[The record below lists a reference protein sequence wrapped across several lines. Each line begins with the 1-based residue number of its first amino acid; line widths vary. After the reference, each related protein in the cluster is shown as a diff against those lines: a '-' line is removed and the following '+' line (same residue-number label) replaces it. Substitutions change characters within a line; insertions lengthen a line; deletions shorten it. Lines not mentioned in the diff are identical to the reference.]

1 MSRAIARAGQA
12 SVVLVGALLIWLAF
26 IGLAVDGAR
35 LFTARRDLQNV
46 ADSAALAGASAID
59 EAHFRDTA
67 GREVRLDPSS
77 ARAAVDRVLQ
87 ASALPTTTVVDVTV
101 EPDRVVVHIARP
113 VEMTFL
119 RIAGLREE
127 RIGASA
133 SAAPRPAERDVSRA
147 YGIPRTRLLDQ
158 GLATSGR
165 GHCCPWEG
173 PTRMTERLGMKRFL
187 GLFGALA
194 LMTGLL
200 VAGAAPAGASPSFQ
214 VVWPGHSIQAAIDAS
229 GQGGTVVVLH
239 GTYHEHL
246 VITHG
251 VKLIGLG
258 ATLAPPSAEQPGDA
272 CTGPDPADDGICI
285 AGDFTFDP
293 NTGAVTVNH
302 YVEGVKITGFTITG
316 FAGSGVDQIG
326 GKGSTFV
333 GNVARNNGE
342 YGIAAFSSTGTTE
355 LFNTASGSAEAGFYI
370 GDSPQ
375 ANATLIGNRSSGN
388 LFGFF
393 IRDAEHG
400 TLAVNTRHGQL
411 RRRAVPR
418 RCSGSRRQVFSVV
431 ANNLS
436 HNDKACPATEDG
448 PPASGVGVFIFGAH
462 DVSVHGNTILDNQPS
477 GPSLASGGVVVAT
490 GLGGTPPQN
499 NRVQG
504 NRIKGN
510 STDILWDGT
519 GTGNV
524 LKPNACVTSDPAG
537 LCSAH

>member
-1 MSRAIARAGQA
+1 
-12 SVVLVGALLIWLAF
+12 
-26 IGLAVDGAR
+26 
-35 LFTARRDLQNV
+35 
-46 ADSAALAGASAID
+46 
-59 EAHFRDTA
+59 
-67 GREVRLDPSS
+67 
-77 ARAAVDRVLQ
+77 
-87 ASALPTTTVVDVTV
+87 
-101 EPDRVVVHIARP
+101 
-113 VEMTFL
+113 
-119 RIAGLREE
+119 
-127 RIGASA
+127 
-133 SAAPRPAERDVSRA
+133 
-147 YGIPRTRLLDQ
+147 
-158 GLATSGR
+158 
-165 GHCCPWEG
+165 
-173 PTRMTERLGMKRFL
+173 MKRFL

-194 LMTGLL
+194 LMTGML
-200 VAGAAPAGASPSFQ
+200 VAGAAPAGASPNFQ

-285 AGDFTFDP
+285 AGDFTVDP
-293 NTGAVTVNH
+293 DTGAVTVNH

-316 FAGSGVDQIG
+316 FPGSGIDQIG

-333 GNVARNNGE
+333 GNVARNNAE

-355 LFNTASGSAEAGFYI
+355 LFNTATGSAEAGFYI

-375 ANATLIGNRSSGN
+375 ANATLIANRSTNN

-400 TLAVNTRHGQL
+400 TLAVNTATDNCVGAL
-411 RRRAVPR
+411 FLADAP
-418 RCSGSRRQVFSVV
+418 GPDGAFSVV
-431 ANNLS
+431 ANNFS

-504 NRIKGN
+504 NLIKGN
-510 STDILWDGT
+510 STDIVWDGT